1 LELPREQRSGP
12 GSDFITGYTLG
23 LIGGVRSWMTRSR
36 QTNRDSHHQSDDDD
50 DDSEQRGES
59 GSGSGSG
66 SDELEDEVDA
76 QIGSMIAEGAKRS
89 GD

>member
-1 LELPREQRSGP
+1 
-12 GSDFITGYTLG
+12 
-23 LIGGVRSWMTRSR
+23 MTRSR
-36 QTNRDSHHQSDDDD
+36 HTNRDSRHHTSDEDD
-50 DDSEQRGES
+50 DDSDSKRD

-76 QIGSMIAEGAKRS
+76 QIGNMIAEGAKRS

>member
-1 LELPREQRSGP
+1 
-12 GSDFITGYTLG
+12 
-23 LIGGVRSWMTRSR
+23 MTRSR
-36 QTNRDSHHQSDDDD
+36 HTNRGSRQHTSDED
-50 DDSEQRGES
+50 DDSDSKHG

-76 QIGSMIAEGAKRS
+76 QIGNMIAEGAKRS